1 MKYHV
6 SAFSGPENDS
16 FARRSATDSR
26 INIGIGTTAAQKWD
40 VSVFV
45 LSPEGQ
51 CDWDDFVVVGAAA
64 APLPVVSTC
73 AKVVSTCTKIVS
85 TRAKVVSTCAKV
97 VSTCAKVW

>member
-51 CDWDDFVVVGAAA
+51 CDWDDFLAVGATA
-64 APLPVVSTC
+64 APHPVPSLKVGVSLFFHC
-73 AKVVSTCTKIVS
+73 PSSVRWIGVSFLVL
-85 TRAKVVSTCAKV
+85 V
-97 VSTCAKVW
+97 

>member
-6 SAFSGPENDS
+6 SAFSAPENDS

-26 INIGIGTTAAQKWD
+26 INIRIGTTAAQKWD

-51 CDWDDFVVVGAAA
+51 CDWDDFLAVGATA
-64 APLPVVSTC
+64 APHPVSFEFC
-73 AKVVSTCTKIVS
+73 FQNSFSIFLIFLICSQFFCSKDG
-85 TRAKVVSTCAKV
+85 
-97 VSTCAKVW
+97 

>member
-1 MKYHV
+1 MKHHE
-6 SAFSGPENDS
+6 SALSGPANDS

-51 CDWDDFVVVGAAA
+51 CDWDDLARIGATA
-64 APLPVVSTC
+64 APPLSTLPRKTHPS
-73 AKVVSTCTKIVS
+73 SF
-85 TRAKVVSTCAKV
+85 
-97 VSTCAKVW
+97 

>member
-26 INIGIGTTAAQKWD
+26 INIRIGTTAAQKWD

-45 LSPEGQ
+45 PSTERPGFCGNLASFSKKR
-51 CDWDDFVVVGAAA
+51 CLVVLFILV
-64 APLPVVSTC
+64 PV
-73 AKVVSTCTKIVS
+73 
-85 TRAKVVSTCAKV
+85 
-97 VSTCAKVW
+97 

>member
-26 INIGIGTTAAQKWD
+26 INIRIGTTAAQKWD

-45 LSPEGQ
+45 LSPERP
-51 CDWDDFVVVGAAA
+51 CDWGDLAGVVATA
-64 APLPVVSTC
+64 APRPVISFSARDRLFLLQLVGSYQ
-73 AKVVSTCTKIVS
+73 VGGWVGDGQS
-85 TRAKVVSTCAKV
+85 
-97 VSTCAKVW
+97 

>member
-51 CDWDDFVVVGAAA
+51 CDWDDFLAVGATAAPHPVAA
-64 APLPVVSTC
+64 ARYWWPPDRESKLFWH
-73 AKVVSTCTKIVS
+73 KVQAGWSA
-85 TRAKVVSTCAKV
+85 R
-97 VSTCAKVW
+97 

>member
-51 CDWDDFVVVGAAA
+51 CDWDDFLAVGATAAPHPVVVTSYG
-64 APLPVVSTC
+64 S
-73 AKVVSTCTKIVS
+73 
-85 TRAKVVSTCAKV
+85 
-97 VSTCAKVW
+97 